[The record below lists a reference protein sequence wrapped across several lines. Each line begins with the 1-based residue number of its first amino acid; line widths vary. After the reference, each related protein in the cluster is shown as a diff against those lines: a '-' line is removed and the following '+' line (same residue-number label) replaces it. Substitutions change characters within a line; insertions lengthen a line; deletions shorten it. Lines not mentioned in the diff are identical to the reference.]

1 MDEGRWVTIN
11 GAHVFIK
18 DGQSPMDAFIRQK
31 GGIKNNIKYNL
42 TENNEKFNNTIQ
54 ENINKLV
61 EEYNTPLEEVSTK
74 GVKETFK
81 TGEAGSV
88 TDYGKKMSI
97 GQAKEDVI
105 YHEFAHTLASEQG
118 AKLLNQNTEFWNEIK
133 KVEKAYYKEIK
144 EIDKKSISSFKKYDP
159 NFNRL
164 EAKQKISIT
173 PGRTYFETNTDE
185 FFAESF
191 AYAKLGMTNSPYAKQ
206 VLEITDKYFKK
217 K

>member
-88 TDYGKKMSI
+88 TDYGKKNVNRTS
-97 GQAKEDVI
+97 KRRC
-105 YHEFAHTLASEQG
+105 Y
-118 AKLLNQNTEFWNEIK
+118 
-133 KVEKAYYKEIK
+133 
-144 EIDKKSISSFKKYDP
+144 IS
-159 NFNRL
+159 RICTH
-164 EAKQKISIT
+164 IS
-173 PGRTYFETNTDE
+173 
-185 FFAESF
+185 
-191 AYAKLGMTNSPYAKQ
+191 K
-206 VLEITDKYFKK
+206 
-217 K
+217 

>member
-1 MDEGRWVTIN
+1 MEDGQWVTIN
-11 GAHVFIK
+11 GAHVFVK
-18 DGQSPMDAFIRQK
+18 EGQHPMDAFIRQK
-31 GGIKNNIKYNL
+31 GGVKNNIKYNL
-42 TENNEKFNNTIQ
+42 GEKDDMFSNTIKN
-54 ENINKLV
+54 NINKLID
-61 EEYNTPLEEVSTK
+61 EYNSPLEEVGYKSA
-74 GVKETFK
+74 KETFK

-88 TDYGKKMSI
+88 TDYGKKMVI

-118 AKLLNQNTEFWNEIK
+118 ANLLNQNKEFWGEIK
-133 KVEKAYYKEIK
+133 KVEKSYYKEIR
-144 EIDKKSISSFKKYDP
+144 EIDKKGISSMKEYDP

-164 EAKQKISIT
+164 EAKNKIEIT
-173 PGRTYFETNTDE
+173 PGRHYFEENTDE

-191 AYAKLGMTNSPYAKQ
+191 SYAKLGLTNSPYAKK